1 MPPRRST
8 SPNLPENRQASGSRG
23 YRGHRDDDREYSRDH
38 REKESRPYG
47 RADRGRGRG
56 RDAEAE
62 SFRERQGGD
71 RYRDRRDRDDDN
83 GRGHYS
89 RSRDGR
95 PSETRARE
103 GSSERNGRGGPS
115 AHRRSASP
123 RPSRPHSSRPR
134 SRSRSHSRSAA
145 PEDKEKEKDKAK
157 PNFGASGLLAAA
169 TNTVKKTDGTSTL
182 LKYNEPPE
190 ARKPVVGW
198 RLYVFKGSEQVDLLH
213 IHRQS
218 AYLIGRD
225 KAVADITIDHPSCSK
240 QHAVIQFRYVQSKD
254 EFGVSKGVVKPFV
267 IDLESTNGTH
277 VNDETIPTTRFYELQ
292 ASDVLKFGQST
303 REYVLL
309 HDEAA

>member
-23 YRGHRDDDREYSRDH
+23 YRGRKDDDREYSRDH
-38 REKESRPYG
+38 RDKESRPYG

-71 RYRDRRDRDDDN
+71 RYRDRRDRDDGN

-89 RSRDGR
+89 RSRDDR
-95 PSETRARE
+95 PSERRGRE

-134 SRSRSHSRSAA
+134 SRSRSHSHSAA
-145 PEDKEKEKDKAK
+145 PEDKEKERDKAK

-198 RLYVFKGSEQVDLLH
+198 RLYVFKGSEQVGAFWLRCLPAVSLLILADPPAAEMIEYRAIGMYRPPPYTPTECVPH
-213 IHRQS
+213 WKRQGGGGHHDRPPFLLET
-218 AYLIGRD
+218 ARRD
-225 KAVADITIDHPSCSK
+225 TV
-240 QHAVIQFRYVQSKD
+240 
-254 EFGVSKGVVKPFV
+254 
-267 IDLESTNGTH
+267 
-277 VNDETIPTTRFYELQ
+277 
-292 ASDVLKFGQST
+292 
-303 REYVLL
+303 
-309 HDEAA
+309 

>member
-38 REKESRPYG
+38 RDKESRPYG

-134 SRSRSHSRSAA
+134 SRSHSRSAA

-198 RLYVFKGSEQVDLLH
+198 RLYVFKGSEQVGAFWLRCLPAVSLLILADPPAAEMIEYRAIGMYRPPPYTPTECVPH
-213 IHRQS
+213 WKRQGGGGHHDRPPFLLET
-218 AYLIGRD
+218 ARRD
-225 KAVADITIDHPSCSK
+225 TV
-240 QHAVIQFRYVQSKD
+240 
-254 EFGVSKGVVKPFV
+254 
-267 IDLESTNGTH
+267 
-277 VNDETIPTTRFYELQ
+277 
-292 ASDVLKFGQST
+292 
-303 REYVLL
+303 
-309 HDEAA
+309 

>member
-23 YRGHRDDDREYSRDH
+23 YRGRRDDDREYSRDH
-38 REKESRPYG
+38 RDKESRPYG

-89 RSRDGR
+89 RSRDDR

-123 RPSRPHSSRPR
+123 RPSRPYSSRP
-134 SRSRSHSRSAA
+134 RSRSHSRSAA

-198 RLYVFKGSEQVDLLH
+198 RLYVFKGSEQVGAFWLRCLPAVSLLILAGPPAAEMIEYRAIGMYRPPPYTPTECVPH
-213 IHRQS
+213 WKRQGGGGHHDRPPFLLET
-218 AYLIGRD
+218 ARRD
-225 KAVADITIDHPSCSK
+225 TV
-240 QHAVIQFRYVQSKD
+240 
-254 EFGVSKGVVKPFV
+254 
-267 IDLESTNGTH
+267 
-277 VNDETIPTTRFYELQ
+277 
-292 ASDVLKFGQST
+292 
-303 REYVLL
+303 
-309 HDEAA
+309 

>member
-89 RSRDGR
+89 RSRDDR
-95 PSETRARE
+95 PSERRGRE

-123 RPSRPHSSRPR
+123 RPSRPHSSRP
-134 SRSRSHSRSAA
+134 RSRSHSRSAA

-198 RLYVFKGSEQVDLLH
+198 RLYVFKGSEQVGAFWLRCLPAVSLLILADPPAAEMIEYRAIGMYRPPPYTPTECVPH
-213 IHRQS
+213 WKRQGGGGHHDRPPFLLET
-218 AYLIGRD
+218 ARRD
-225 KAVADITIDHPSCSK
+225 TV
-240 QHAVIQFRYVQSKD
+240 
-254 EFGVSKGVVKPFV
+254 
-267 IDLESTNGTH
+267 
-277 VNDETIPTTRFYELQ
+277 
-292 ASDVLKFGQST
+292 
-303 REYVLL
+303 
-309 HDEAA
+309 

>member
-23 YRGHRDDDREYSRDH
+23 YRGRRDDDREYSRDH

-62 SFRERQGGD
+62 SFGERQGGD

-89 RSRDGR
+89 RSRDDR

-123 RPSRPHSSRPR
+123 RPSRPHSSRP
-134 SRSRSHSRSAA
+134 RSRSHSRSAA

-198 RLYVFKGSEQVDLLH
+198 RLYVFKGSEQVGAFWLRCLPAVSLLILADPPAAEMIEYRAIGMYRPPPYTPTECVPH
-213 IHRQS
+213 WKRQGGGGHNDRPPFLLET
-218 AYLIGRD
+218 ARRD
-225 KAVADITIDHPSCSK
+225 TV
-240 QHAVIQFRYVQSKD
+240 
-254 EFGVSKGVVKPFV
+254 
-267 IDLESTNGTH
+267 
-277 VNDETIPTTRFYELQ
+277 
-292 ASDVLKFGQST
+292 
-303 REYVLL
+303 
-309 HDEAA
+309 

>member
-62 SFRERQGGD
+62 SFGERQGGD

-123 RPSRPHSSRPR
+123 RPSRPHSSRP
-134 SRSRSHSRSAA
+134 RSRSHSRSAA

-198 RLYVFKGSEQVDLLH
+198 RLYVFKGSEQVGAFWLRCLPAVSLLILADPPAAEMIEYRAIGMYRPPPYTPTECVPH
-213 IHRQS
+213 WKRQGGGGHNDRPPFLLET
-218 AYLIGRD
+218 ARRD
-225 KAVADITIDHPSCSK
+225 TV
-240 QHAVIQFRYVQSKD
+240 
-254 EFGVSKGVVKPFV
+254 
-267 IDLESTNGTH
+267 
-277 VNDETIPTTRFYELQ
+277 
-292 ASDVLKFGQST
+292 
-303 REYVLL
+303 
-309 HDEAA
+309 

>member
-89 RSRDGR
+89 RSRDDR

-123 RPSRPHSSRPR
+123 RPSRPHSSRP
-134 SRSRSHSRSAA
+134 RSRSHSRSAA

>member
-62 SFRERQGGD
+62 SFGERQGGD

-89 RSRDGR
+89 RSRDDR
-95 PSETRARE
+95 PSERRARE
-103 GSSERNGRGGPS
+103 GSSERNGRGGPT

-123 RPSRPHSSRPR
+123 RPSRPHSSRP
-134 SRSRSHSRSAA
+134 RSRSHSRSAA

-198 RLYVFKGSEQVDLLH
+198 RLYVFKGSEQVGAFWLRCLPAVSLLILADPPAAEMIEYRAIGMYRPPPYTPTECVPH
-213 IHRQS
+213 WKRQGGGGHNDRPPFLLET
-218 AYLIGRD
+218 ARRD
-225 KAVADITIDHPSCSK
+225 TV
-240 QHAVIQFRYVQSKD
+240 
-254 EFGVSKGVVKPFV
+254 
-267 IDLESTNGTH
+267 
-277 VNDETIPTTRFYELQ
+277 
-292 ASDVLKFGQST
+292 
-303 REYVLL
+303 
-309 HDEAA
+309 

>member
-89 RSRDGR
+89 RSRDDR

-123 RPSRPHSSRPR
+123 RPSRPHSSRP
-134 SRSRSHSRSAA
+134 RSRSHSRSAA

-198 RLYVFKGSEQVDLLH
+198 RLYVFKGSEQVGAFWLRCLPAVSLLILADPPAAEMIEYRAIGMYRPPPYTPTECVPH
-213 IHRQS
+213 WKRQGGGGHNDRPPFLLET
-218 AYLIGRD
+218 ARRD
-225 KAVADITIDHPSCSK
+225 TV
-240 QHAVIQFRYVQSKD
+240 
-254 EFGVSKGVVKPFV
+254 
-267 IDLESTNGTH
+267 
-277 VNDETIPTTRFYELQ
+277 
-292 ASDVLKFGQST
+292 
-303 REYVLL
+303 
-309 HDEAA
+309 

>member
-134 SRSRSHSRSAA
+134 SRSHSRSAA

-198 RLYVFKGSEQVDLLH
+198 RLYVFKGSEQVGAFWLRCLPAVSLLILADPPAAEMIEYRAIGMYRPPPYTPTECVPH
-213 IHRQS
+213 WKRQGGGGHNDRPPFLLET
-218 AYLIGRD
+218 ARRD
-225 KAVADITIDHPSCSK
+225 TV
-240 QHAVIQFRYVQSKD
+240 
-254 EFGVSKGVVKPFV
+254 
-267 IDLESTNGTH
+267 
-277 VNDETIPTTRFYELQ
+277 
-292 ASDVLKFGQST
+292 
-303 REYVLL
+303 
-309 HDEAA
+309 